1 MEMKNVKGSYDYG
14 INEERVRSY
23 IRNTLTKVFVKYG
36 YQGIQTPIINYYDL
50 MALKYSDGAE
60 ILNEVYKLTD
70 QGGRKLA
77 LRYDLTVPFAKYIA
91 INKDLVLPFKRFE
104 MGNVFRDGPV
114 KVGRNREFIQCD
126 VDVVGIDNRL
136 IEAELMS
143 LYIEGYKALDIDVN
157 LKYNNRKIMQGMI
170 EDCGITFDK
179 VSDVITVI
187 DKFDK
192 LTDKEIKLEFT
203 DIGLESDVINRLLE
217 VFKLDFDDIK
227 KKYSNSKNINLIEGI
242 NEIEELNKYIDELGL
257 GDVSTFSSVLA
268 RGQSYYTGVVF
279 EVYEK
284 NGIISSAIGGGGR
297 YDNLITDFINDGNR
311 YPAVGVSFG
320 LDVIYEIIKD
330 REEFKNKSL
339 IDLFI
344 IPLDTEIESLKI
356 ANKLRGMGYN
366 IEIDSSKRKI
376 GKAINFADKANIE
389 NVLVLGSD
397 EVDNKEFNIKNIVT
411 KELIKVK
418 YDDEYNFKIVEQ
430 KR

>member
-14 INEERVRSY
+14 TQEERVRAY

-36 YQGIQTPIINYYDL
+36 YQGIETPIINYYDL
-50 MALKYSDGAE
+50 MALKYNDDAE
-60 ILNEVYKLTD
+60 ILNEVYKLSD

-91 INKDLVLPFKRFE
+91 MNKDLVLPFKRFE
-104 MGNVFRDGPV
+104 IGNVFRDGPV

-143 LYIEGYKALDIDVN
+143 LYIEGYKALDIEVT

-170 EDCGITFDK
+170 EECGIESEK

-192 LTDKEIKLEFT
+192 LSDQEIKIEFT
-203 DIGLESDVINRLLE
+203 NIGLDSDTINKLLE
-217 VFKLDFDDIK
+217 VFKLDFEGIK
-227 KKYSNSKNINLIEGI
+227 LKYGNSDNVNLIEGI
-242 NEIEELNKYIDELGL
+242 EEIDELNTYIDKLGL
-257 GDVSTFSSVLA
+257 RDVSTFSAVLA

-297 YDNLITDFINDGNR
+297 YDNLITDFIDDGNK

-320 LDVIYEIIKD
+320 LDVIYTIIKD
-330 REEFKNKSL
+330 REEFKKKSL
-339 IDLFI
+339 IDLYI
-344 IPLDTEIESLKI
+344 IPLDTQLESLRI
-356 ANKLRGMGYN
+356 ANKLREMGYN

-376 GKAINFADKANIE
+376 GKAINFADKSNIE
-389 NVLVLGSD
+389 NVLILGSD
-397 EVDNKEFNIKNIVT
+397 EVLNKEFSIKNIVT

-418 YDDEYNFKIVEQ
+418 YDDELNFKIVS
-430 KR
+430 

>member
-14 INEERVRSY
+14 TQEERVRAY

-36 YQGIQTPIINYYDL
+36 YQGIETPIINYYDL
-50 MALKYSDGAE
+50 MALKYNDDAE
-60 ILNEVYKLTD
+60 ILNEVYKLSD

-91 INKDLVLPFKRFE
+91 MNKDLVLPFKRFE
-104 MGNVFRDGPV
+104 IGNVFRDGPV

-143 LYIEGYKALDIDVN
+143 LYIEGYNALDIEVT

-170 EDCGITFDK
+170 EECGIDSNK

-192 LTDKEIKLEFT
+192 LSDQEIKIEFT
-203 DIGLESDVINRLLE
+203 DIGLDSDTINKLLE
-217 VFKLDFDDIK
+217 VFKLDFEGIK
-227 KKYSNSKNINLIEGI
+227 SMYGDTNNINLIQGI
-242 NEIEELNKYIDELGL
+242 SEIDELNTYIDKLGL
-257 GDVSTFSSVLA
+257 RDVSTFSVVLA

-297 YDNLITDFINDGNR
+297 YDNLITDFINDGNK

-320 LDVIYEIIKD
+320 LDVIYTIIKD
-330 REEFKNKSL
+330 REEFKKKSL
-339 IDLFI
+339 IDLYI
-344 IPLDTEIESLKI
+344 IPLDTELESLRI
-356 ANKLRGMGYN
+356 ANKLREMGYN

-376 GKAINFADKANIE
+376 GKAINFADKSNIE
-389 NVLVLGSD
+389 YVLILGSD
-397 EVDNKEFNIKNIVT
+397 EVLNKEFTIKNIVT
-411 KELIKVK
+411 KDLIKVK
-418 YDDEYNFKIVEQ
+418 YDDELNFKIVS
-430 KR
+430 

>member
-14 INEERVRSY
+14 TQEERVRAY

-36 YQGIQTPIINYYDL
+36 YQGIETPIINYYDL
-50 MALKYSDGAE
+50 MTLKYNDDAE
-60 ILNEVYKLTD
+60 ILNEVYKLSD

-91 INKDLVLPFKRFE
+91 MNKDLVLPFKRFE
-104 MGNVFRDGPV
+104 IGNVFRDGPV

-143 LYIEGYKALDIDVN
+143 LYIEGYKALDIEVT

-170 EDCGITFDK
+170 EECGIESEK

-192 LTDKEIKLEFT
+192 LSDQEIKIEFT
-203 DIGLESDVINRLLE
+203 NIGLGSDTISKLLE
-217 VFKLDFDDIK
+217 VFKLDFKGIK
-227 KKYSNSKNINLIEGI
+227 LKYGNSDNVNLIEGI
-242 NEIEELNKYIDELGL
+242 EEIDELNTYIDKLGL
-257 GDVSTFSSVLA
+257 RDVSTFSAVLA

-297 YDNLITDFINDGNR
+297 YDNLITDFIDDGNK

-320 LDVIYEIIKD
+320 LDVIYTIIKD
-330 REEFKNKSL
+330 REEFKKKSL
-339 IDLFI
+339 IDLYI
-344 IPLDTEIESLKI
+344 IPLDTQLESLRI
-356 ANKLRGMGYN
+356 ANKLREMGYN

-376 GKAINFADKANIE
+376 GKAINFADKSNIE
-389 NVLVLGSD
+389 NVLILGSD
-397 EVDNKEFNIKNIVT
+397 EVLNKEFSIKNIVT

-418 YDDEYNFKIVEQ
+418 YDDELNFKIVS
-430 KR
+430 

>member
-23 IRNTLTKVFVKYG
+23 IRNTLAKVFVKYG
-36 YQGIQTPIINYYDL
+36 YQGIETPIINYYDL
-50 MALKYSDGAE
+50 MALKYNDDAE
-60 ILNEVYKLTD
+60 ILNEVYKLSD

-91 INKDLVLPFKRFE
+91 MNKDLVLPFKRFE

-126 VDVVGIDNRL
+126 VDVVGLDNRM
-136 IEAELMS
+136 IEAELMA
-143 LYIEGYKALDIDVN
+143 LYIEGYKALDIDVV

-170 EDCGITFDK
+170 ENEGITGDK

-192 LTDKEIKLEFT
+192 LTPQEIKIEFT
-203 DIGLESDVINRLLE
+203 NVGLEGDTITNLLE
-217 VFKLDFDDIK
+217 VFKLDFEGIK
-227 KKYSNSKNINLIEGI
+227 NKYKDNDNINLIEGI
-242 NEIEELNKYIDELGL
+242 KEIEELNTYIDGLGL
-257 GDVSTFSSVLA
+257 RDVSSFSPVLA

-297 YDNLITDFINDGNR
+297 YDNLITDFINDGNK

-320 LDVIYEIIKD
+320 LDVIYTIIKD
-330 REEFKNKSL
+330 REEFKKKSA

-344 IPLDTEIESLKI
+344 IPLDTEIEALRI
-356 ANKLRGMGYN
+356 ANKLRSMGYN
-366 IEIDSSKRKI
+366 VEIDSSKRKL
-376 GKAINFADKANIE
+376 KKSLNFADKNNIN
-389 NVLVLGSD
+389 NVLILGSD
-397 EVDNKEFNIKNIVT
+397 EVNNKEFVIKNLVT
-411 KELIKVK
+411 KENIKVS
-418 YDDEYNFKIVEQ
+418 YDDELNFKIVS
-430 KR
+430 

>member
-14 INEERVRSY
+14 TQEERVRAY

-36 YQGIQTPIINYYDL
+36 YQGIETPIINYYDL
-50 MALKYSDGAE
+50 MALKYNDDAE
-60 ILNEVYKLTD
+60 ILNEVYKLSD

-91 INKDLVLPFKRFE
+91 MNKDLVLPFKRFE
-104 MGNVFRDGPV
+104 IGNVFRDGPV

-143 LYIEGYKALDIDVN
+143 LYIEGYKALDIEVT

-170 EDCGITFDK
+170 EECGIESEK

-192 LTDKEIKLEFT
+192 LSDQEIKIEFT
-203 DIGLESDVINRLLE
+203 NIGLDSDTINKLLE
-217 VFKLDFDDIK
+217 VFKLDFEGIK
-227 KKYSNSKNINLIEGI
+227 FKYGNSDNVNLIEGI
-242 NEIEELNKYIDELGL
+242 EEIDELNTYIDKLGL
-257 GDVSTFSSVLA
+257 RDVSTFSAVLA

-297 YDNLITDFINDGNR
+297 YDNLITDFIDDGNK

-320 LDVIYEIIKD
+320 LDVIYTIIKD
-330 REEFKNKSL
+330 REEFKKKSL
-339 IDLFI
+339 IDLYI
-344 IPLDTEIESLKI
+344 IPLDTELESLRI
-356 ANKLRGMGYN
+356 ANKLREMGYN

-376 GKAINFADKANIE
+376 GKAINFADKSNIE
-389 NVLVLGSD
+389 NVLILGSD
-397 EVDNKEFNIKNIVT
+397 EVLNKEFSIKNIVT

-418 YDDEYNFKIVEQ
+418 YDDELNFKIVS
-430 KR
+430 

>member
-23 IRNTLTKVFVKYG
+23 IRNTLAKVFVKYG
-36 YQGIQTPIINYYDL
+36 YQGIETPIINYYDL
-50 MALKYSDGAE
+50 MALKYNDDAE
-60 ILNEVYKLTD
+60 ILNEVYKLSD

-91 INKDLVLPFKRFE
+91 MNKDLVLPFKRFE

-126 VDVVGIDNRL
+126 VDVVGLDNRM
-136 IEAELMS
+136 IEAELMA
-143 LYIEGYKALDIDVN
+143 LYIEGYKALDIDVV

-170 EDCGITFDK
+170 ENEGIIGDK

-192 LTDKEIKLEFT
+192 LTPQEIKIEFT
-203 DIGLESDVINRLLE
+203 NVGLDSDTITNLLE
-217 VFKLDFDDIK
+217 VFKLDFDGIK
-227 KKYSNSKNINLIEGI
+227 NKYKDNDNINLIEGI
-242 NEIEELNKYIDELGL
+242 QEIEELNTYIDGLGL
-257 GDVSTFSSVLA
+257 GSVSSFSPVLA

-297 YDNLITDFINDGNR
+297 YDNLITDFINDGNK

-320 LDVIYEIIKD
+320 LDVIYTIIKD
-330 REEFKNKSL
+330 RDEFKNSSL
-339 IDLFI
+339 LDLYI
-344 IPLDTEIESLKI
+344 IPLDTELECLKI
-356 ANKLRGMGYN
+356 ANKLRSMGYN
-366 IEIDSSKRKI
+366 VEIDSSKRKL
-376 GKAINFADKANIE
+376 KKSLNFADKNNIN
-389 NVLVLGSD
+389 NVLILGSD
-397 EVDNKEFNIKNIVT
+397 EVNNKEFVVKNLVT
-411 KELIKVK
+411 KENIKVS
-418 YDDEYNFKIVEQ
+418 YDDELNFKIVS
-430 KR
+430 

>member
-36 YQGIQTPIINYYDL
+36 YQGIETPIINYYDL
-50 MALKYSDGAE
+50 MALKYSEDAE
-60 ILNEVYKLTD
+60 ILNEVYKLSD

-91 INKDLVLPFKRFE
+91 MNKDLVLPFKRFE

-143 LYIEGYKALDIDVN
+143 LYIEGYNALGIEVD

-170 EDCGITFDK
+170 EDCGITGDK

-192 LTDKEIKLEFT
+192 LTDQEIKIEFT

-217 VFKLDFDDIK
+217 VFKLDFDGIK
-227 KKYSNSKNINLIEGI
+227 SKYKDTDNSNLIEGI
-242 NEIEELNKYIDELGL
+242 KEIDELNIYINELGL
-257 GDVSTFSSVLA
+257 RVVSTFSSVLA

-284 NGIISSAIGGGGR
+284 NGVISSAIGGGGR
-297 YDNLITDFINDGNR
+297 YDNLITDFINDGNK

-330 REEFKNKSL
+330 RDEFKNKSL
-339 IDLFI
+339 IDLYI
-344 IPLDTEIESLKI
+344 IPLDTEVESLKI
-356 ANKLRGMGYN
+356 ANKLRSMGYN

-376 GKAINFADKANIE
+376 GKSINFADKANIE
-389 NVLVLGSD
+389 NVLILGSD
-397 EVDNKEFNIKNIVT
+397 EVEGKEFNIKNLIT
-411 KELIKVK
+411 KEIIKVK
-418 YDDEYNFKIVEQ
+418 YDDELNFKKVN
-430 KR
+430 

>member
-14 INEERVRSY
+14 TQEERVRAY

-36 YQGIQTPIINYYDL
+36 YQGIETPIINYYDL
-50 MALKYSDGAE
+50 MALKYNDDAE
-60 ILNEVYKLTD
+60 ILNEVYKLSD

-91 INKDLVLPFKRFE
+91 MNKDLVLPFKRFE
-104 MGNVFRDGPV
+104 IGNVFRDGPV

-143 LYIEGYKALDIDVN
+143 LYIEGYKVLDIEVT

-170 EDCGITFDK
+170 EECGIESEK

-192 LTDKEIKLEFT
+192 LSDQEIKIEFT
-203 DIGLESDVINRLLE
+203 NIGLDSDTINKLLE
-217 VFKLDFDDIK
+217 VFKLDFEGIK
-227 KKYSNSKNINLIEGI
+227 SMYADTNNINLIQGI
-242 NEIEELNKYIDELGL
+242 SEIDELNTYIDKLGL
-257 GDVSTFSSVLA
+257 RDVSTFSAVLA

-297 YDNLITDFINDGNR
+297 YDNLITDFIDDGNK

-320 LDVIYEIIKD
+320 LDVIYTIIKD
-330 REEFKNKSL
+330 REEFKKKSL
-339 IDLFI
+339 IDLYI
-344 IPLDTEIESLKI
+344 IPLDTQLESLRI
-356 ANKLRGMGYN
+356 ANKLREMGYN

-376 GKAINFADKANIE
+376 GKAINFADKSNIE
-389 NVLVLGSD
+389 NVLILGSD
-397 EVDNKEFNIKNIVT
+397 EVLNKEFSIKNIVT

-418 YDDEYNFKIVEQ
+418 YDDELNFKIVS
-430 KR
+430 

>member
-36 YQGIQTPIINYYDL
+36 YQGIETPIINYYDL
-50 MALKYSDGAE
+50 MALKYSEDAE
-60 ILNEVYKLTD
+60 ILNEVYKLSD

-91 INKDLVLPFKRFE
+91 MNKDLVLPFKRFE

-143 LYIEGYKALDIDVN
+143 LYIEGYNALGIEVD

-170 EDCGITFDK
+170 EDCGITGDK

-192 LTDKEIKLEFT
+192 LTDQEIKIEFT
-203 DIGLESDVINRLLE
+203 DIGLENVVIDRLLE
-217 VFKLDFDDIK
+217 VFKLDFEGIK
-227 KKYSNSKNINLIEGI
+227 SKYKDTDNSNLIEGI
-242 NEIEELNKYIDELGL
+242 KEIDELNIYINELGL
-257 GDVSTFSSVLA
+257 RDVSTFSSVLA

-284 NGIISSAIGGGGR
+284 NGVISSAIGGGGR
-297 YDNLITDFINDGNR
+297 YDNLITDFINDGNK

-330 REEFKNKSL
+330 RDEFKNKSL
-339 IDLFI
+339 IDLYI

-356 ANKLRGMGYN
+356 ANKLRSMGYN

-376 GKAINFADKANIE
+376 GKSINFADKANIE
-389 NVLVLGSD
+389 NVLILGSD
-397 EVDNKEFNIKNIVT
+397 EVEGKEFNIKNLIT
-411 KELIKVK
+411 KEIIKVK
-418 YDDEYNFKIVEQ
+418 YDDELNFKKVN
-430 KR
+430 

>member
-36 YQGIQTPIINYYDL
+36 YQGIETPIINYYDL
-50 MALKYSDGAE
+50 MALKYSEDAE
-60 ILNEVYKLTD
+60 ILNEVYKLSD

-91 INKDLVLPFKRFE
+91 MNKDLVLPFKRFE

-143 LYIEGYKALDIDVN
+143 LYIEGYNALGIEVD

-170 EDCGITFDK
+170 EDCGITGDK

-192 LTDKEIKLEFT
+192 LTDQEIKIEFT
-203 DIGLESDVINRLLE
+203 DIGLESDTISQLLE
-217 VFKLDFDDIK
+217 VFKLDFEDIK
-227 KKYSNSKNINLIEGI
+227 KRFSNTTNNNLIEGI
-242 NEIEELNKYIDELGL
+242 NEIDELNIYIAELGL
-257 GDVSTFSSVLA
+257 RDVSTFSSVLA

-284 NGIISSAIGGGGR
+284 KGVISSAIGGGGR
-297 YDNLITDFINDGNR
+297 YDNLITDFISDGNK

-330 REEFKNKSL
+330 RDEFKNKSL
-339 IDLFI
+339 IDLYI

-356 ANKLRGMGYN
+356 ANKLRSIGYN

-376 GKAINFADKANIE
+376 GKSINFADKANIE
-389 NVLVLGSD
+389 NVLILGSD
-397 EVDNKEFNIKNIVT
+397 EVDKKEFNIKNLIT
-411 KELIKVK
+411 KEIIKVK
-418 YDDEYNFKIVEQ
+418 YDDELNFKKVN
-430 KR
+430 

>member
-23 IRNTLTKVFVKYG
+23 IRNTLAKVFVKYG
-36 YQGIQTPIINYYDL
+36 YQGIETPIINYYDL
-50 MALKYSDGAE
+50 MALKYNDDAE
-60 ILNEVYKLTD
+60 ILNEVYKLSD

-91 INKDLVLPFKRFE
+91 MNKDLVLPFKRFE

-126 VDVVGIDNRL
+126 VDVVGLDNRM
-136 IEAELMS
+136 IEAELMA
-143 LYIEGYKALDIDVN
+143 LYIEGYKALDIDVV

-170 EDCGITFDK
+170 ENEGIIGDK

-192 LTDKEIKLEFT
+192 LTPQEIKIEFT
-203 DIGLESDVINRLLE
+203 NVGLDSDTITNLLE
-217 VFKLDFDDIK
+217 VFKLDFDGIK
-227 KKYSNSKNINLIEGI
+227 NKYKDNDNINLIEGI
-242 NEIEELNKYIDELGL
+242 EEMEELNTYIDGLGL
-257 GDVSTFSSVLA
+257 GSVSSFSPVLA

-297 YDNLITDFINDGNR
+297 YDNLITDFINDGNK

-320 LDVIYEIIKD
+320 LDVIYTIIKD
-330 REEFKNKSL
+330 RDEFKNSSL
-339 IDLFI
+339 LDLYI
-344 IPLDTEIESLKI
+344 IPLDTELESLKI
-356 ANKLRGMGYN
+356 ANKLRSMGYN
-366 IEIDSSKRKI
+366 VEIDSSKRKL
-376 GKAINFADKANIE
+376 KKSLNFADKNNIN
-389 NVLVLGSD
+389 NVLILGSD
-397 EVDNKEFNIKNIVT
+397 EVNNKEFVVKNLVT
-411 KELIKVK
+411 KENIKVS
-418 YDDEYNFKIVEQ
+418 YDDELNFKIVS
-430 KR
+430 

>member
-14 INEERVRSY
+14 IDEERVRAY

-36 YQGIQTPIINYYDL
+36 YQGIETPIINYYDL
-50 MALKYSDGAE
+50 MALKYNDDAE
-60 ILNEVYKLTD
+60 ILNEVYKLSD

-91 INKDLVLPFKRFE
+91 MNKDLVLPFKRFE
-104 MGNVFRDGPV
+104 IGNVFRDGPV

-126 VDVVGIDNRL
+126 VDVVGVDNRL

-143 LYIEGYKALDIDVN
+143 LYIEGYKALDIEVT

-170 EDCGITFDK
+170 EECGIESEK

-192 LTDKEIKLEFT
+192 LSDQEIKIEFT
-203 DIGLESDVINRLLE
+203 NIGLDSDTINKLLE
-217 VFKLDFDDIK
+217 VFKLDFEGIK
-227 KKYSNSKNINLIEGI
+227 LKYGNSDNVNLIEGI
-242 NEIEELNKYIDELGL
+242 EEIDELNTYIDKLGL
-257 GDVSTFSSVLA
+257 RDVSTFSAVLA

-297 YDNLITDFINDGNR
+297 YDNLITDFIDDGNK

-320 LDVIYEIIKD
+320 LDVIYTIIKD
-330 REEFKNKSL
+330 REEFKKKSL
-339 IDLFI
+339 IDLYI
-344 IPLDTEIESLKI
+344 IPLDTQLESLRI
-356 ANKLRGMGYN
+356 ANKLREMGYN

-376 GKAINFADKANIE
+376 GKAINFADKSNIE
-389 NVLVLGSD
+389 NVLILGSD
-397 EVDNKEFNIKNIVT
+397 EILNKEFSIKNIVT

-418 YDDEYNFKIVEQ
+418 YDDELNFKIVS
-430 KR
+430 

>member
-14 INEERVRSY
+14 TQEERVRVY

-36 YQGIQTPIINYYDL
+36 YQGIETPIINYYDL
-50 MALKYSDGAE
+50 MALKYNDDAE
-60 ILNEVYKLTD
+60 ILNEVYKLSD

-91 INKDLVLPFKRFE
+91 MNKDLVLPFKRFE
-104 MGNVFRDGPV
+104 IGNVFRDGPV

-143 LYIEGYKALDIDVN
+143 LYIEGYKALDIDVT

-170 EDCGITFDK
+170 EECGIESDK

-192 LTDKEIKLEFT
+192 LSDQEIKIEFT
-203 DIGLESDVINRLLE
+203 NMGLDSDTINKLLE
-217 VFKLDFDDIK
+217 VFKLDFEGIK
-227 KKYSNSKNINLIEGI
+227 LKYGNSDNVNLIEGI
-242 NEIEELNKYIDELGL
+242 EEIDELNTYIDELGL
-257 GDVSTFSSVLA
+257 RDVSTFSAVLA

-297 YDNLITDFINDGNR
+297 YDNLITDFIDDGNK

-320 LDVIYEIIKD
+320 LDVIYTIIKD
-330 REEFKNKSL
+330 REEFKKKSL
-339 IDLFI
+339 IDLYI
-344 IPLDTEIESLKI
+344 IPLDTQLESLRI
-356 ANKLRGMGYN
+356 ANKLREMGYN

-376 GKAINFADKANIE
+376 GKAINFADKSNIE
-389 NVLVLGSD
+389 NVLILGSD
-397 EVDNKEFNIKNIVT
+397 EVLNKEFSIKNIVT

-418 YDDEYNFKIVEQ
+418 YDDELNFKIVS
-430 KR
+430 

>member
-14 INEERVRSY
+14 TQEERVRAY

-36 YQGIQTPIINYYDL
+36 YQGIETPIINYYDL
-50 MALKYSDGAE
+50 MTLKYNDDAE
-60 ILNEVYKLTD
+60 ILNEVYKLSD

-91 INKDLVLPFKRFE
+91 MNKDLILPFKRFE
-104 MGNVFRDGPV
+104 IGNVFRDGPV

-143 LYIEGYKALDIDVN
+143 LYIEGYKTLDIEVT

-170 EDCGITFDK
+170 EECGIESEK

-192 LTDKEIKLEFT
+192 LSDQEIKIEFT
-203 DIGLESDVINRLLE
+203 NIGLDSDTINKLLE
-217 VFKLDFDDIK
+217 VFKLDFEGIK
-227 KKYSNSKNINLIEGI
+227 LKYGNSDNVNLIEGI
-242 NEIEELNKYIDELGL
+242 EEIDELNTYIDKLGL
-257 GDVSTFSSVLA
+257 RDVSTFSAVLA

-297 YDNLITDFINDGNR
+297 YDNLITDFIDDGNK

-320 LDVIYEIIKD
+320 LDVIYTIIKD
-330 REEFKNKSL
+330 REEFKKKSL
-339 IDLFI
+339 IDLYI
-344 IPLDTEIESLKI
+344 IPLDTELESLRI
-356 ANKLRGMGYN
+356 ANKLREMGYN

-376 GKAINFADKANIE
+376 GKAINFADKSNIE
-389 NVLVLGSD
+389 NVLILGSD
-397 EVDNKEFNIKNIVT
+397 EVLNKEFSIKNIVT

-418 YDDEYNFKIVEQ
+418 YDDELNFKIVS
-430 KR
+430 

>member
-14 INEERVRSY
+14 TQEERVRAY

-36 YQGIQTPIINYYDL
+36 YQGIETPIINYYDL
-50 MALKYSDGAE
+50 MALKYNDDAE
-60 ILNEVYKLTD
+60 ILNEVYKLSD

-91 INKDLVLPFKRFE
+91 MNKDLVLPFKRFE
-104 MGNVFRDGPV
+104 IGNVFRDGPV

-143 LYIEGYKALDIDVN
+143 LYIEGYKALDIEVT

-170 EDCGITFDK
+170 EECGIESEK

-192 LTDKEIKLEFT
+192 LSDQEIKIEFT
-203 DIGLESDVINRLLE
+203 NIGLGSDTISKLLE
-217 VFKLDFDDIK
+217 VFKLDFKGIK
-227 KKYSNSKNINLIEGI
+227 LKYGNSDNVNLIEGI
-242 NEIEELNKYIDELGL
+242 EEIDELNTYIDKLGL
-257 GDVSTFSSVLA
+257 RDVSTFSAVLA

-297 YDNLITDFINDGNR
+297 YDNLITDFIDDGNK

-320 LDVIYEIIKD
+320 LDVIYTIIKD
-330 REEFKNKSL
+330 REEFKKKSL
-339 IDLFI
+339 IDLYI
-344 IPLDTEIESLKI
+344 IPLDTQLESLRI
-356 ANKLRGMGYN
+356 ANKLREMGYN

-376 GKAINFADKANIE
+376 GKAINFADKSNIE
-389 NVLVLGSD
+389 YVLILGSD
-397 EVDNKEFNIKNIVT
+397 EVLNKEFSVKNIVT

-418 YDDEYNFKIVEQ
+418 YDDELNFKIVS
-430 KR
+430 

>member
-23 IRNTLTKVFVKYG
+23 IRNTLAKVFVKYG
-36 YQGIQTPIINYYDL
+36 YQGIETPIINYYDL
-50 MALKYSDGAE
+50 MALKYNDDAE
-60 ILNEVYKLTD
+60 ILNEVYKLSD

-91 INKDLVLPFKRFE
+91 MNKDLVLPFKRFE

-143 LYIEGYKALDIDVN
+143 LYIEGYKALDIDVT
-157 LKYNNRKIMQGMI
+157 LKYNNRKIMQGLI
-170 EDCGITFDK
+170 EECGIESDK

-192 LTDKEIKLEFT
+192 LSDQEIKIEFT
-203 DIGLESDVINRLLE
+203 NIGLDSDTINKLLE
-217 VFKLDFDDIK
+217 VFKLDFEGIK
-227 KKYSNSKNINLIEGI
+227 LKYGNSENINLIEGI
-242 NEIEELNKYIDELGL
+242 KEIDELNTYIDELGL
-257 GDVSTFSSVLA
+257 NEVSTFSSVLA

-297 YDNLITDFINDGNR
+297 YDNLITDFINDGNK

-320 LDVIYEIIKD
+320 LDVIYTIIKD
-330 REEFKNKSL
+330 REEFKKKSL
-339 IDLFI
+339 IDLYI
-344 IPLDTEIESLKI
+344 IPLDTEIEALKI
-356 ANKLRGMGYN
+356 ANKLRSMGYN

-376 GKAINFADKANIE
+376 GKAINFADRSNIE
-389 NVLVLGSD
+389 YVLILGSD
-397 EVDNKEFNIKNIVT
+397 EVLSKEVTIKNIVT

-418 YDDEYNFKIVEQ
+418 YDDELNFKIVS
-430 KR
+430 

>member
-14 INEERVRSY
+14 IDEERVRSY
-23 IRNTLTKVFVKYG
+23 IRNTLTKVFIKYG
-36 YQGIQTPIINYYDL
+36 YQGIETPIINYYDL
-50 MALKYSDGAE
+50 MALKYNDDAE
-60 ILNEVYKLTD
+60 ILNEVYKLSD
-70 QGGRKLA
+70 QGGRRLA

-91 INKDLVLPFKRFE
+91 MNKDLVLPFKRFE

-143 LYIEGYKALDIDVN
+143 LYIEGYKALDIEVT

-170 EDCGITFDK
+170 EECGIESDK
-179 VSDVITVI
+179 VSEVITVI

-192 LTDKEIKLEFT
+192 LSDQEIKIEFT
-203 DIGLESDVINRLLE
+203 NIGLDSNVISQLLE
-217 VFKLDFDDIK
+217 VFKLDFEGIK
-227 KKYSNSKNINLIEGI
+227 LKYCNSENINLIEGI
-242 NEIEELNKYIDELGL
+242 KEIDELNVYIKELGL
-257 GDVSTFSSVLA
+257 SDVSTFSSVLA

-284 NGIISSAIGGGGR
+284 NGVISSAIGGGGR
-297 YDNLITDFINDGNR
+297 YDNLITDFINDGNK

-320 LDVIYEIIKD
+320 LDVIYTIIKD
-330 REEFKNKSL
+330 REEFKKKSL
-339 IDLFI
+339 IDLYI
-344 IPLDTEIESLKI
+344 IPLDTEIEALKI
-356 ANKLRGMGYN
+356 ANKLREIGYN

-376 GKAINFADKANIE
+376 GKAINFADKSNIE
-389 NVLVLGSD
+389 YVLILGSD
-397 EVDNKEFNIKNIVT
+397 EVLSKEFTIKNIVT

-418 YDDEYNFKIVEQ
+418 YDDELNFKIVS
-430 KR
+430 

>member
-14 INEERVRSY
+14 TQEERVRAY

-36 YQGIQTPIINYYDL
+36 YQGIETPIINYYDL
-50 MALKYSDGAE
+50 MALKYNDDAE
-60 ILNEVYKLTD
+60 ILNEVYKLSD

-91 INKDLVLPFKRFE
+91 MNKDLVLPFKRFE
-104 MGNVFRDGPV
+104 IGNVFRDGPV

-143 LYIEGYKALDIDVN
+143 LYIEGYKALDIEVT

-170 EDCGITFDK
+170 EECGIESEK

-192 LTDKEIKLEFT
+192 LSDQEIKIEFT
-203 DIGLESDVINRLLE
+203 NIGLDSDTINKLLE
-217 VFKLDFDDIK
+217 VFKLDFKGIK
-227 KKYSNSKNINLIEGI
+227 LKYGNSDNVNLIEGI
-242 NEIEELNKYIDELGL
+242 EEIDELNTYIDKLGL
-257 GDVSTFSSVLA
+257 RDVSTFSAVLA

-297 YDNLITDFINDGNR
+297 YDNLITDFIDDGNK

-320 LDVIYEIIKD
+320 LDVIYTIIKD
-330 REEFKNKSL
+330 REEFKKKSL
-339 IDLFI
+339 IDLYI
-344 IPLDTEIESLKI
+344 IPLDTQLESLRI
-356 ANKLRGMGYN
+356 ANKLREMGYN

-376 GKAINFADKANIE
+376 GKAINFADKSNIE
-389 NVLVLGSD
+389 NVLILGSD
-397 EVDNKEFNIKNIVT
+397 EVLNKEFSIKNIVT

-418 YDDEYNFKIVEQ
+418 YDDELNFKIVS
-430 KR
+430 

>member
-14 INEERVRSY
+14 TQEERVRAY

-36 YQGIQTPIINYYDL
+36 YQGIETPIINYYDL
-50 MALKYSDGAE
+50 MALKYNDDAE
-60 ILNEVYKLTD
+60 ILNEVYKLSD

-91 INKDLVLPFKRFE
+91 MNKDLVLPFKRFE
-104 MGNVFRDGPV
+104 IGNVFRDGPV

-143 LYIEGYKALDIDVN
+143 LYIEGYKALDIEVT

-170 EDCGITFDK
+170 EECGIESEK

-192 LTDKEIKLEFT
+192 LSDQEIKIEFT
-203 DIGLESDVINRLLE
+203 NIGLDSDTINKLLE
-217 VFKLDFDDIK
+217 VFKLDFEGIK
-227 KKYSNSKNINLIEGI
+227 FKYGNSDNVNLIEGI
-242 NEIEELNKYIDELGL
+242 EEIDELNTYIDKLGL
-257 GDVSTFSSVLA
+257 RDVSTFSAVLA

-297 YDNLITDFINDGNR
+297 YDNLITDFIDDGNK

-320 LDVIYEIIKD
+320 LDVIYTIIKD
-330 REEFKNKSL
+330 REEFKKKSL
-339 IDLFI
+339 IDLYI
-344 IPLDTEIESLKI
+344 IPLDTQLESLRI
-356 ANKLRGMGYN
+356 ANKLREMGYN

-376 GKAINFADKANIE
+376 GKAINFADKSNIE
-389 NVLVLGSD
+389 NVLILGSD
-397 EVDNKEFNIKNIVT
+397 EVLNKEFSIKNIVT

-418 YDDEYNFKIVEQ
+418 YDDELNFKIVS
-430 KR
+430 

>member
-14 INEERVRSY
+14 TQEERVRAY

-36 YQGIQTPIINYYDL
+36 YQGIETPIINYYDL
-50 MALKYSDGAE
+50 MALKYNDDAE
-60 ILNEVYKLTD
+60 ILNEVYKLSD

-91 INKDLVLPFKRFE
+91 MNKDLVLPFKRFE
-104 MGNVFRDGPV
+104 IGNVFRDGPV

-143 LYIEGYKALDIDVN
+143 LYIEGYKALDIEVT

-170 EDCGITFDK
+170 EECGIESEK

-192 LTDKEIKLEFT
+192 LSDQEIKIEFT
-203 DIGLESDVINRLLE
+203 NIGLGSDTISKLLE
-217 VFKLDFDDIK
+217 VFKLDFKGIK
-227 KKYSNSKNINLIEGI
+227 LKYGNSDNVNLIEGI
-242 NEIEELNKYIDELGL
+242 EEIDELNTYIDKLGL
-257 GDVSTFSSVLA
+257 RDVSTFSAVLA

-297 YDNLITDFINDGNR
+297 YDNLITDFIDDGNK

-320 LDVIYEIIKD
+320 LDVIYTIIKD
-330 REEFKNKSL
+330 REEFKKKSL
-339 IDLFI
+339 IDLYI
-344 IPLDTEIESLKI
+344 IPLDTELESLRI
-356 ANKLRGMGYN
+356 ANKLREMGYN

-376 GKAINFADKANIE
+376 GKAINFADKSNIE
-389 NVLVLGSD
+389 NVLILGSD
-397 EVDNKEFNIKNIVT
+397 EVLNKEFSIKNIVT

-418 YDDEYNFKIVEQ
+418 YDDELNFKIVS
-430 KR
+430 

>member
-36 YQGIQTPIINYYDL
+36 YQGIETPIINYYDL
-50 MALKYSDGAE
+50 MALKYSEDAE
-60 ILNEVYKLTD
+60 ILNEVYKLSD

-91 INKDLVLPFKRFE
+91 MNKDLVLPFKRFE

-143 LYIEGYKALDIDVN
+143 LYIEGYNALGIEVD

-170 EDCGITFDK
+170 EDCGITGDK

-192 LTDKEIKLEFT
+192 LTDQEIKIEFT

-217 VFKLDFDDIK
+217 VFKLDFDGIK
-227 KKYSNSKNINLIEGI
+227 SKYKDTDNSNLIEGI
-242 NEIEELNKYIDELGL
+242 KEIDELNIYINELGL
-257 GDVSTFSSVLA
+257 RVVSTFSSVLA

-284 NGIISSAIGGGGR
+284 NGVISSAIGGGGR
-297 YDNLITDFINDGNR
+297 YDNLITDFINDGNK

-330 REEFKNKSL
+330 RDEFKNKSL
-339 IDLFI
+339 IDLYI
-344 IPLDTEIESLKI
+344 IPLDTEVESLKI
-356 ANKLRGMGYN
+356 ANKLRSMGYN

-376 GKAINFADKANIE
+376 GKSINFADKANIE
-389 NVLVLGSD
+389 NVLILGSD
-397 EVDNKEFNIKNIVT
+397 EVEGKEFNIKNLIT
-411 KELIKVK
+411 KEIIKVK
-418 YDDEYNFKIVEQ
+418 YDDELNFKVVS
-430 KR
+430 

>member
-14 INEERVRSY
+14 TQEERVRAY

-36 YQGIQTPIINYYDL
+36 YQGIETPIINYYDL
-50 MALKYSDGAE
+50 MALKYNDDAE
-60 ILNEVYKLTD
+60 ILNEVYKLSD

-91 INKDLVLPFKRFE
+91 MNKDLVLPFKRFE
-104 MGNVFRDGPV
+104 IGNVFRDGPV

-143 LYIEGYKALDIDVN
+143 LYIEGYKALDIEVT
-157 LKYNNRKIMQGMI
+157 LKYNNRKIMQGLI
-170 EDCGITFDK
+170 EECGIDSNK

-192 LTDKEIKLEFT
+192 LSVQEIKIEFT
-203 DIGLESDVINRLLE
+203 DIGLDSDTINKLLE
-217 VFKLDFDDIK
+217 VFKLDFEGIK
-227 KKYSNSKNINLIEGI
+227 SRYVDTDNVNLIQGI
-242 NEIEELNKYIDELGL
+242 SEIDELNTYIDKLGL
-257 GDVSTFSSVLA
+257 RDVSTFSAVLA

-297 YDNLITDFINDGNR
+297 YDNLITDFINDGNK

-320 LDVIYEIIKD
+320 LDVIYTIIKD

-339 IDLFI
+339 IDLYI
-344 IPLDTEIESLKI
+344 IPLDTEIEALKI
-356 ANKLRGMGYN
+356 ANKLREMGYN

-376 GKAINFADKANIE
+376 GKAINFADKSNIDY
-389 NVLVLGSD
+389 VLILGSD
-397 EVDNKEFNIKNIVT
+397 EVLSKEFTIKNIVT

-418 YDDEYNFKIVEQ
+418 YDDELNFEIVG
-430 KR
+430 

>member
-14 INEERVRSY
+14 TQEERVRAY

-36 YQGIQTPIINYYDL
+36 YQGIETPIINYYDL
-50 MALKYSDGAE
+50 MALKYNDDAE
-60 ILNEVYKLTD
+60 ILNEVYKLSD

-91 INKDLVLPFKRFE
+91 MNKDLVLPFKRFE
-104 MGNVFRDGPV
+104 IGNVFRDGPV

-143 LYIEGYKALDIDVN
+143 LYIEGYKALDIEVT

-170 EDCGITFDK
+170 EECGIESEK

-192 LTDKEIKLEFT
+192 LSDQEIKIEFT
-203 DIGLESDVINRLLE
+203 NIGLDSDTISKLLE
-217 VFKLDFDDIK
+217 VFKLDFKGIK
-227 KKYSNSKNINLIEGI
+227 LKYGNSDNVNLIEGI
-242 NEIEELNKYIDELGL
+242 EEIDELNTYIDKLGL
-257 GDVSTFSSVLA
+257 RDVSTFSAVLA

-297 YDNLITDFINDGNR
+297 YDNLITDFIDDGNK

-320 LDVIYEIIKD
+320 LDVIYTIIKD
-330 REEFKNKSL
+330 REEFKKKSL
-339 IDLFI
+339 IDLYI
-344 IPLDTEIESLKI
+344 IPLDTQLESLRI
-356 ANKLRGMGYN
+356 ANKLREMGYN

-376 GKAINFADKANIE
+376 GKAINFADKSNIE
-389 NVLVLGSD
+389 NVLILGGD
-397 EVDNKEFNIKNIVT
+397 EVLNKEFSIKNIVT

-418 YDDEYNFKIVEQ
+418 YDDELNFKIVS
-430 KR
+430 

>member
-36 YQGIQTPIINYYDL
+36 YQGIETPIINYYDL
-50 MALKYSDGAE
+50 MALKYNDDAE
-60 ILNEVYKLTD
+60 ILNEVYKLSD

-91 INKDLVLPFKRFE
+91 MNKDLVLPFKRFE

-126 VDVVGIDNRL
+126 VDVVGLDNRM
-136 IEAELMS
+136 IEAELMA
-143 LYIEGYKALDIDVN
+143 LYIEGYKALDIDVV

-170 EDCGITFDK
+170 ENEGITGDK
-179 VSDVITVI
+179 VNDVITVI

-192 LTDKEIKLEFT
+192 LTPQEIKIEFT
-203 DIGLESDVINRLLE
+203 NVGLESDTITNLLE
-217 VFKLDFDDIK
+217 VFKLDFEGIK
-227 KKYSNSKNINLIEGI
+227 NKYKDNDNINLIEGI
-242 NEIEELNKYIDELGL
+242 KEIEELNTYIDGL
-257 GDVSTFSSVLA
+257 SLRDVSSFSPVLA

-297 YDNLITDFINDGNR
+297 YDNLITDFINDGNK

-320 LDVIYEIIKD
+320 LDVIYTIIKD
-330 REEFKNKSL
+330 RDEFKNSSL
-339 IDLFI
+339 LDLYI
-344 IPLDTEIESLKI
+344 IPLDTELESLRI
-356 ANKLRGMGYN
+356 ANKLRSMGYN
-366 IEIDSSKRKI
+366 VEIDSSKRKL
-376 GKAINFADKANIE
+376 KKSLNFADKNNIN
-389 NVLVLGSD
+389 NVLILGSD
-397 EVDNKEFNIKNIVT
+397 EVNNKEFVIKNLVT
-411 KELIKVK
+411 KENIKVS
-418 YDDEYNFKIVEQ
+418 YDDELNFKIVS
-430 KR
+430 